1 MSNNKKHHY
10 VPRFYLKRFSPDGRS
25 ISLWNIKNKTKVPSA
40 NLKHQCYKDYF
51 YGKELKVEKALGLVE
66 GRTSHIM
73 RLIDEYRTPP
83 TNDSEEYLTLVLFM
97 LMQYGRTA
105 YSADALDE
113 MNDKMMKH
121 LLGPKAE
128 AEGIDLS
135 KFIIG
140 IKDSAQYSLGMVTQ
154 FYPLMLD
161 LGCKLI
167 LNETTTEFVTSDN
180 PVVLYNQLLS
190 FRNHGSNTGLAA
202 KGLQAFPPI
211 SSNLLLVFY
220 DCESYSIGTMSKP
233 YVKITSPRDI
243 YELNTL
249 QMTSAYENV
258 YFKNSDFSIEIL
270 ARKALPFR
278 RLQKSNMNIFPG
290 EEAESRRSELMA
302 TSRVDVRTN
311 LKLSFV
317 GLTKSAKSWRTQFRK
332 LRLQPAVVVRNE
344 ELVNDHDEFM
354 KKVDNGEFNP
364 GDFFVFWRKK
374 HEKANN

>member
-1 MSNNKKHHY
+1 MPNNKKHHY
-10 VPRFYLKRFSPDGRS
+10 VPRFYLKRFSPDERS
-25 ISLWNIKNKTKVPSA
+25 ISLWNVRNRIKVTSA

-66 GRTSHIM
+66 GHAAHIF
-73 RLIDEYRTPP
+73 RFIDEYRTPP
-83 TNDSEEYLTLVLFM
+83 SHGSREHLTLVLYM

-128 AEGIDLS
+128 ADGIDLS
-135 KFIIG
+135 KVTIG

-167 LNETTTEFVTSDN
+167 LNETSAEFVASDN

-190 FRNHGSNTGLAA
+190 FRNHGSNTGLAS
-202 KGLQAFPPI
+202 KGLQVFLPI
-211 SSNLLLVFY
+211 SSSKLLIFY
-220 DCESYSIGTMSKP
+220 DHESYSVGAMSKP
-233 YVKITSPRDI
+233 FVQVTSPRDV

-249 QMTSAYENV
+249 QMISAYENV
-258 YFKNSDFSIEIL
+258 YFENPDFEIEAL
-270 ARKALPFR
+270 VRKASPFR
-278 RLQKSNMNIFPG
+278 RLQKSNLSIFPG
-290 EEAESRRSELMA
+290 EETESRRSEFMA

-317 GLTKSAKSWRTQFRK
+317 GLTKSAKSWRTKFRK
-332 LRLQPAVVVRNE
+332 QRFQPAVVVRNK
-344 ELVNDHDEFM
+344 ELVDDHDEFM
-354 KKVDNGEFNP
+354 KKVDNGEYNP
-364 GDFFVFWRKK
+364 GDFFKYLSQK
-374 HEKANN
+374 HERANN

>member
-1 MSNNKKHHY
+1 MPDNKKHHY
-10 VPRFYLKRFSPDGRS
+10 VPRFYLKRFSSDGRS
-25 ISLWNIKNKTKVPSA
+25 ICLWNIKNQIKIGSA

-66 GRTSHIM
+66 SHAAHIFH
-73 RLIDEYRTPP
+73 LIDEYLAPP
-83 TNDSEEYLTLVLFM
+83 PYDSEEFLTLVLYM

-121 LLGPKAE
+121 LFGPIAE

-135 KFIIG
+135 KFTIG
-140 IKDSAQYSLGMVTQ
+140 IKDSAQYSLGMVSQ

-161 LGCKLI
+161 LGCKLV
-167 LNETTTEFVTSDN
+167 LNETSTDFVASDN

-202 KGLQAFPPI
+202 KGLQVFLPI
-211 SSNLLLVFY
+211 SSNKLLMFF
-220 DCESYSIGTMSKP
+220 DHESYSVGSMSKP
-233 YVKITSPRDI
+233 FVRVTSLRDV

-258 YFKNSDFSIEIL
+258 YFENPNFEIEPL
-270 ARKALPFR
+270 ARKATPFR
-278 RLQKSNMNIFPG
+278 RSQKSNMSIFPG
-290 EEAESRRSELMA
+290 EETESKRSELMA

-317 GLTKSAKSWRTQFRK
+317 GLSRSAKLWRKRFRK
-332 LRLQPAVVVRNE
+332 LRFQPAVVVRNE
-344 ELVNDHDEFM
+344 ELVDDHDNFM
-354 KKVDNGEFNP
+354 KKVDDGEFNP
-364 GDFFVFWRKK
+364 GDFFKYLSQK
-374 HEKANN
+374 HERANN